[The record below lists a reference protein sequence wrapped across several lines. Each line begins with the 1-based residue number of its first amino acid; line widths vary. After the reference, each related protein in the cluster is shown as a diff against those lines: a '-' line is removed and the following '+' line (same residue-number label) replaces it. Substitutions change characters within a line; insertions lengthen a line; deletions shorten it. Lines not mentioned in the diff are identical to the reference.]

1 MPPYPA
7 PSHSVSPSVSP
18 SGLPPSRAPAA
29 PAASSST
36 PERAIQASMMT
47 YLRLRGYYVLRLN
60 AGALPNK
67 QGRPVHMLPAGCPDL
82 LAIKAGRATFVEVKR
97 PGKMPTEGQRLMM
110 ETLRSYG
117 ARCLCA
123 TSVEELER
131 ELPR

>member
-1 MPPYPA
+1 MPRRPA
-7 PSHSVSPSVSP
+7 PSPSVSL
-18 SGLPPSRAPAA
+18 SSLPPSRAPAA

-36 PERAIQASMMT
+36 PERAIQAAIIA
-47 YLRLRGYYVLRLN
+47 YLRANQFYVLRLN

-67 QGRPVHMLPAGCPDL
+67 QGRPVRMLPAGCLDL

-97 PGKMPTEGQRLMM
+97 PGKMPTERQRLMM
-110 ETLRSYG
+110 AELRTYG
-117 ARCLCA
+117 ARCICA

>member
-7 PSHSVSPSVSP
+7 PSHSVSPSGISP
-18 SGLPPSRAPAA
+18 TRAPAA
-29 PAASSST
+29 PPI

-60 AGALPNK
+60 AGALPNA

-82 LAIKAGRATFVEVKR
+82 LAIKAGRATFIEVKR
-97 PGKMPTEGQRLMM
+97 PGKMPTERQRLMM
-110 ETLRSYG
+110 ETLRLYG
-117 ARCLCA
+117 ARCICA

-131 ELPR
+131 ELPQ